1 MMWMDFDAFAT
12 STVALVTKSKRWFSI
27 SFSHFE
33 FFSSFCKKTFSN
45 EFGTQTHHLFTIGK
59 EVKLN
64 QKLNILRWQWKMS
77 CAVRSTLM
85 HVTYSNNSSNFRFR
99 WNSRVTELTSNDLLA
114 MSTVHFIWSDNWR
127 LLFMM
132 RLPTV
137 WWTLNSCHYF
147 LYLSGQVFVRFVAI
161 IILLKL
167 ATSSAKWASYEL
179 ALKWWCIFRTHFLNA
194 TKEYNGKWLPR
205 FVSTKY
211 LPFNAQRERD
221 IRLYDWIILS
231 CRIARTITV
240 TAGGVNGYSQL
251 KCTHKKWTIDFK

>member
-1 MMWMDFDAFAT
+1 MNFHFFFPFRILFFFVLQKKPFPMNSVCRHTISILCQWIHPNTFLLCLLFA
-12 STVALVTKSKRWFSI
+12 
-27 SFSHFE
+27 E
-33 FFSSFCKKTFSN
+33 
-45 EFGTQTHHLFTIGK
+45 LFWCLDLNCTIGK

-85 HVTYSNNSSNFRFR
+85 HVIYSNNSSNFRFR

-179 ALKWWCIFRTHFLNA
+179 DLKWWCIFRTHFLNA
-194 TKEYNGKWLPR
+194 TKEYNGEWLPR

-211 LPFNAQRERD
+211 LPFNA
-221 IRLYDWIILS
+221 
-231 CRIARTITV
+231 
-240 TAGGVNGYSQL
+240 
-251 KCTHKKWTIDFK
+251 